1 MKSIEK
7 LNEKKSELFG
17 KDFKSWGYTNGTLD
31 ELVSRSDVLRSDRN
45 EAYKHM
51 LSSETQKL

>member
-17 KDFKSWGYTNGTLD
+17 KDFKTWGYTNGTLD
-31 ELVSRSDVLRSDRN
+31 ELVSRSDVLRSDKS
-45 EAYKHM
+45 EAFKHM
-51 LSSETQKL
+51 LSTET